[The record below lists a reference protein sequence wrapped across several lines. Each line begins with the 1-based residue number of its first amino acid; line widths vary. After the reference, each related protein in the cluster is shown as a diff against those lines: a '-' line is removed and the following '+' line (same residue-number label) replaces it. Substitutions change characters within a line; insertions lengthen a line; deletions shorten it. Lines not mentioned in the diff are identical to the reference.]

1 MKKIVVAV
9 TGASGAVYGKRLLD
23 ILQKNDVDLHV
34 VASANARQI
43 MKEECGV
50 DLEKCPG
57 RLYDDRTFNAPFL
70 SGSNIFD
77 AMVVAP
83 CSMGTLGR
91 IACGISDSVITRAA
105 DVFLK
110 EKRPLILV
118 PRETPLHAIHL
129 ENMARLAQTG
139 VDIIPAMPSFYSHPK
154 TIEEAVDTVVGRV
167 LDHLG
172 LKGFDQRRWK
182 P

>member
-1 MKKIVVAV
+1 MKIVVAL
-9 TGASGAVYGKRLLD
+9 TGASGAIYGKQLIDRLSR
-23 ILQKNDVDLHV
+23 QKVELHI

-43 MKEECGV
+43 MREECGAEI
-50 DLEKCPG
+50 EKSPG
-57 RLYDDRTFNAPFL
+57 RFYEDHDFTAPFL

-91 IACGISDSVITRAA
+91 ISNGISDTVITRAA

-110 EKRPLILV
+110 ERRKIILV
-118 PRETPLHAIHL
+118 PRETPLHLIHL
-129 ENMARLAQTG
+129 QNMERLLLAG
-139 VDIIPAMPSFYSHPK
+139 AEIIPAMPSFYSRPK

-172 LKGFDQRRWK
+172 MRGIDAHRWK

>member
-1 MKKIVVAV
+1 MKVVVAV
-9 TGASGAVYGKRLLD
+9 TGASGAIYGKRLIDQLAK
-23 ILQKNDVDLHV
+23 QKVELHV
-34 VASANARQI
+34 VASGNGRQI

-50 DLEKCPG
+50 EIEKSPG
-57 RLYDDRTFNAPFL
+57 RFYSDVDYTAPFL

-77 AMVVAP
+77 AMVIAP

-91 IACGISDSVITRAA
+91 IANGISDTIITRAA

-110 EKRPLILV
+110 ERRPLILV
-118 PRETPLHAIHL
+118 PRETPLHLIHL
-129 ENMARLAQTG
+129 RNMERLAAAG
-139 VDIIPAMPSFYSHPK
+139 AEIIPAMPSFYSKPK
-154 TIEEAVDTVVGRV
+154 TIDEAVDTVIGRI

-172 LKGFDQRRWK
+172 LRGLAARRWK